1 MTIVQHLFIY
11 LVHDGLQNHIKT
23 PTYTSTNVFT
33 VYVETAGTYFGTCCQ
48 VKKLKSSGKYTSKV
62 VFQQRKNIVVRVSV
76 HKLFY
81 HVYVLHLS
89 LALYKP
95 IISAGTCTCT
105 CTCTCS
111 PKSYKIKGITVTTIP
126 MESAAEAC
134 QFRAVGST

>member
-62 VFQQRKNIVVRVSV
+62 VFQRRKNRVVRVSM
-76 HKLFY
+76 HKFFY
-81 HVYVLHLS
+81 HVYVHLS
-89 LALYKP
+89 LALHEP
-95 IISAGTCTCT
+95 IISAGTRTFSCVYVAPQRLLVNFIYSNYYT
-105 CTCTCS
+105 
-111 PKSYKIKGITVTTIP
+111 
-126 MESAAEAC
+126 
-134 QFRAVGST
+134 FRN